1 MNKSE
6 REHLMDLIREIDEA
20 DDKIEPLETLL
31 HEVRKMVNKKKDN

>member
-6 REHLMDLIREIDEA
+6 RETLQDLIRDVDEA

-31 HEVRKMVNKKKDN
+31 RVVRKMVKKK

>member
-6 REHLMDLIREIDEA
+6 REHLMDLIREIDES

-31 HEVRKMVNKKKDN
+31 REVRKMVKKKNK

>member
-6 REHLMDLIREIDEA
+6 REYLRDLIREIDEA

-31 HEVRKMVNKKKDN
+31 HKVRKMVNK